1 MTLAGLLDAALG
13 RLDWNALPFWEMVT
27 HPSAS
32 SIINGLIASGAAGIM
47 VLGALVTI
55 WALTRHRL
63 WGTLWRDWLTSLDHK
78 KIGIMYV
85 VLAFVMLARALA
97 EASVMRMQQAAGLG
111 GGFLSP
117 EHFGQLFS
125 THGTIM
131 IFFMAMPFLTGVIN
145 FVMPLQIGARD
156 VAFPLLNSVSLAL
169 TAAGAALVMAS
180 LLFTPFSIGGWSGYP
195 PFTETG
201 FSPDVGPDYW
211 IWAVTLS
218 SLGTTLAGMNFA
230 VTIYKKRAPGMT
242 MFRMPLFCWTALCV
256 SILMIFAMPP
266 LTLATSML
274 ALDRYLGFHFFT
286 NTGGGDPMLYAN
298 MFWLFGH
305 PEVYILILPAFGV
318 YSEVI
323 STLSGKKLYGYTSLA
338 LATICIAVLS
348 FTVWVHHFFTMG
360 QSASLNA
367 VFGIATMLIGI
378 PTGVK
383 VYDWMLT
390 LYRGRVRLGVPMIYA
405 AGFLMLFVIGGAT
418 GIVLANPSLDY
429 VTHNTLFLVAHFHNM
444 LIPGLLFGMLAAYA
458 FWFPK
463 AFGFRLEEKW
473 GRRAAVSW
481 IAGFILA
488 FFPLYGL
495 GLLGM
500 PRRTVA
506 FFEPAYLPF
515 TLIALVGAGLVLFA
529 FGCLV
534 AQLVVSIRERDD
546 RRVPVGDPWDGR
558 SLEWSIPA
566 PAPEWNFA
574 VLPQVETRDP
584 FTEAKEQG
592 RAYRSPED
600 YEDIEMP
607 RNSAIGPIVGVAGF
621 ACAFGLVW
629 YMWWLA
635 ISGALLSLGAM
646 LARGFARDTVR
657 IIPAAEVREAH
668 ESWLAL
674 VRATPRVTRHEE
686 NTPANLGHAIPA
698 SQEEQS

>member
-1 MTLAGLLDAALG
+1 MTAAGILDAAFG

-47 VLGALVTI
+47 VLGALATA
-55 WALTRHRL
+55 WALTRYKL

-78 KIGIMYV
+78 KIGIMYG

-97 EASVMRMQQAAGLG
+97 EASVMRAQQAAGLG

-169 TAAGAALVMAS
+169 TSAGAALVMAS

-195 PFTETG
+195 PFTETSY
-201 FSPDVGPDYW
+201 SPDVGPDYW

-230 VTIYKKRAPGMT
+230 VTIYKKRAPGMA
-242 MFRMPLFCWTALCV
+242 MFQMPLFCWTALCV

-266 LTLATSML
+266 LTLATAML
-274 ALDRYLGFHFFT
+274 ALDRYLDFHFFT
-286 NTGGGDPMLYAN
+286 NAGGGDPMLYAN
-298 MFWLFGH
+298 LFWLFGH

-360 QSASLNA
+360 QSAALNA

-405 AGFLMLFVIGGAT
+405 AGFLMLFVIGGAS

-444 LIPGLLFGMLAAYA
+444 LIPGLLFGMLAAYT

-481 IAGFILA
+481 IGGFILA

-506 FFEPAYLPF
+506 FFEAAYLPF
-515 TLIALVGAGLVLFA
+515 TVIALAGAGLALFA

-534 AQLVVSIRERDD
+534 MQLVVSIRERDR
-546 RRVPVGDPWDGR
+546 RRVPAGDPWDGR

-574 VLPQVETRDP
+574 VFPKVETRDP

-592 RAYRSPED
+592 RAYLSPER

-607 RNSAIGPIVGVAGF
+607 RNSAVGPVTGIAGF

-629 YMWWLA
+629 HMWWLA
-635 ISGALLSLGAM
+635 ISGALLGLGAM
-646 LARGFARDTVR
+646 LARGFVRDTVR
-657 IIPAAEVREAH
+657 IIPAAEVRKAH
-668 ESWLAL
+668 ERWLAL

-686 NTPANLGHAIPA
+686 HAPANLGHAIPA
-698 SQEEQS
+698 SQEDQT

>member
-1 MTLAGLLDAALG
+1 MTLAGILDAAFG
-13 RLDWNALPFWEMVT
+13 RLDWNALPFWEMVM

-47 VLGALVTI
+47 VLGALVTA
-55 WALTRHRL
+55 WVLTRHRL
-63 WGTLWRDWLTSLDHK
+63 WATLWRDWLTSLDHK
-78 KIGIMYV
+78 KIGIMYIA
-85 VLAFVMLARALA
+85 LAFVMLARALA
-97 EASVMRMQQAAGLG
+97 EASVMRAQQAAGLG

-195 PFTETG
+195 PFTETSY
-201 FSPDVGPDYW
+201 SPDVGPDYW
-211 IWAVTLS
+211 IWAMTLS

-230 VTIYKKRAPGMT
+230 VTIYKKRAPGMA
-242 MFRMPLFCWTALCV
+242 MFQMPLFCWTALCV

-266 LTLATSML
+266 LTLATAML
-274 ALDRYLGFHFFT
+274 ALDRYLDFHFFT

-298 MFWLFGH
+298 LFWLFGH

-360 QSASLNA
+360 QSASLNT

-405 AGFLMLFVIGGAT
+405 AGFLMLFVIGGVT

-444 LIPGLLFGMLAAYA
+444 LIPGLLFGMLAAYT

-473 GRRAAVSW
+473 GRRAAVAW
-481 IAGFILA
+481 IGGFILA

-495 GLLGM
+495 GFLGM

-506 FFEPAYLPF
+506 FFE
-515 TLIALVGAGLVLFA
+515 
-529 FGCLV
+529 
-534 AQLVVSIRERDD
+534 R
-546 RRVPVGDPWDGR
+546 
-558 SLEWSIPA
+558 
-566 PAPEWNFA
+566 
-574 VLPQVETRDP
+574 
-584 FTEAKEQG
+584 
-592 RAYRSPED
+592 
-600 YEDIEMP
+600 
-607 RNSAIGPIVGVAGF
+607 PIF
-621 ACAFGLVW
+621 
-629 YMWWLA
+629 
-635 ISGALLSLGAM
+635 
-646 LARGFARDTVR
+646 
-657 IIPAAEVREAH
+657 
-668 ESWLAL
+668 
-674 VRATPRVTRHEE
+674 
-686 NTPANLGHAIPA
+686 
-698 SQEEQS
+698 